1 MSQGNVE
8 KDLLPTGIS
17 FKTFSCGLLTV
28 SIQSVLSPIVVQ
40 TSIHLVSCCG
50 KFAEERYLMELLK
63 TTNLPF
69 MIWCQMIP
77 VLRT

>member
-1 MSQGNVE
+1 MYQGNAE
-8 KDLLPTGIS
+8 KDLLPTVIS
-17 FKTFSCGLLTV
+17 FQTFSHGLLTV
-28 SIQSVLSPIVVQ
+28 SIQSVSSLIVVQ

-50 KFAEERYLMELLK
+50 KFAEEHYLMELLK

>member
-1 MSQGNVE
+1 MSQENVE
-8 KDLLPTGIS
+8 KNLLPIDIS
-17 FKTFSCGLLTV
+17 CKTFLCGLLAV
-28 SIQSVLSPIVVQ
+28 SIQSVLSLIVVQ
-40 TSIHLVSCCG
+40 ISIHLVSCCG
-50 KFAEERYLMELLK
+50 KFAEGRYQMELLK